1 MAGALFCTEAVN
13 RPFVYIV
20 FSHFILTKF
29 KFQMLSSP
37 HTKRR
42 HALPAQRTIETRR
55 IIMDYQNIF
64 KRHEMKYLL
73 SRQEKERMLEAMK
86 PYMRPEPY
94 GHTCIRNI
102 YLDSDTFRLIRRS
115 LEKPVYKEK
124 LRVRSCQRMLPVR
137 RSSAR
142 PVADCRRNRLFPQ
155 LVPAAAPRRP
165 AVFLSY
171 EREA

>member
-37 HTKRR
+37 QTKRR

-86 PYMRPEPY
+86 PYMRPDPY
-94 GHTCIRNI
+94 GHTSIRNI
-102 YLDSDTFRLIRRS
+102 YLD
-115 LEKPVYKEK
+115 
-124 LRVRSCQRMLPVR
+124 
-137 RSSAR
+137 
-142 PVADCRRNRLFPQ
+142 
-155 LVPAAAPRRP
+155 
-165 AVFLSY
+165 
-171 EREA
+171 